1 MPKGSD
7 TVGPSNRRQ
16 VNELSICAIS
26 WARPEYSGIPD
37 DLRETSPEPRE
48 MLTRTDLDT
57 RSINAIGT
65 LAMGAVKQEVVLLA
79 PDAHDLLD
87 AVYSAMPLDRPQ

>member
-1 MPKGSD
+1 
-7 TVGPSNRRQ
+7 
-16 VNELSICAIS
+16 
-26 WARPEYSGIPD
+26 
-37 DLRETSPEPRE
+37 